1 MARAWSTIPWTEL
14 ARRTVR
20 ESIDDDCLGLAA
32 QLSYYLCLALFPGL
46 LFLLALA
53 SFFSLDLLTDE
64 VAGALGSL
72 LSPEILRL
80 IQDQMQR
87 LSQQDD
93 GGLLTLGVLGAIWG
107 SSSALVAI
115 VTAINRAYD
124 LQETR
129 PWWRVRLRAIA
140 LTLVLALLVIG
151 ALSAILA
158 GPQLARSL
166 GIPLDSPLGE
176 WVWNLLRWSAGFAL
190 IACGVAVIYHYA
202 PDADQDWIWVTPGAL
217 LAAALWLVS
226 SLAFKFYVARFTDYE
241 ATYGAVGGIILL
253 LIWLYIA
260 GLGILVGAE
269 LNSEIEHASAFGQT
283 PMTDAASGRRVIGA
297 RAARVF
303 EQHGRQGAGA
313 PGGAPWA
320 KIGTTGASGGH
331 PL

>member
-32 QLSYYLCLALFPGL
+32 QMSYYLCLALFPGL

-64 VAGALGSL
+64 VAGAMGSL

-217 LAAALWLVS
+217 LATALWLVS